1 MSWASVLKHFPTNL
15 PLSLSSVE
23 PCLDNVPCHG
33 SAASKSLIL
42 HKELPSNPCGLL
54 MNNGCRIESGGN
66 ANYREIIPIHY
77 FDPSILK
84 LKMQHK
90 NNKVFAANS
99 ADCRALWKHVGVC
112 FLLFSLLLADRIGEE
127 VELQISF
134 LLFCCL
140 WSLPTESTLTK
151 SRTLLLML
159 NWVNKLC
166 MKLCRSL

>member
-1 MSWASVLKHFPTNL
+1 MPGWCALPWICCQQEPDPAQRASFDSQWTFDEQWMQNWVWRECKLSGNYSH
-15 PLSLSSVE
+15 PL
-23 PCLDNVPCHG
+23 
-33 SAASKSLIL
+33 
-42 HKELPSNPCGLL
+42 
-54 MNNGCRIESGGN
+54 
-66 ANYREIIPIHY
+66 
-77 FDPSILK
+77 FWPSILK

-90 NNKVFAANS
+90 NNTVFAADS
-99 ADCRALWKHVGVC
+99 TDCRALWKHVGVC

-151 SRTLLLML
+151 SRTLRLML